1 MAPTI
6 PADAIT
12 ISSSLSEQPV
22 SNTLVILSSSGSDQ
36 PVSNTLVDLTSA
48 TFSSRSVAILP
59 DPCASRGGGDQA
71 RDAPRN
77 RRPHSTAPC
86 VVPVLSST
94 VVTAAS
100 FADGSGAEAT
110 SRRRPTAAARQQC
123 PSPRSVLSVRAPGGV
138 APAPAPPSSG
148 GGDDEA
154 TSRPKRKARY
164 RKWGIDDERKVLA
177 TLAEL
182 RRDNMGVLPQV
193 SVLLKKLCANGGLV
207 RRGVDAIELSDKVYK
222 LKKKY
227 VKAAAKFAASGGR
240 RIRKYRNQEL
250 YEISM
255 EVWPELMRGEN
266 QDVRIGH

>member
-1 MAPTI
+1 MR
-6 PADAIT
+6 
-12 ISSSLSEQPV
+12 QPW
-22 SNTLVILSSSGSDQ
+22 
-36 PVSNTLVDLTSA
+36 
-48 TFSSRSVAILP
+48 
-59 DPCASRGGGDQA
+59 
-71 RDAPRN
+71 
-77 RRPHSTAPC
+77 
-86 VVPVLSST
+86 
-94 VVTAAS
+94 
-100 FADGSGAEAT
+100 
-110 SRRRPTAAARQQC
+110 RRRPGQGRAAEPAPTLDGAMRRARPFVDRRHRCLIRRRQRSRGHEPAEADGGCAARRQQC
-123 PSPRSVLSVRAPGGV
+123 SSPRSVLSVRAPGGV
-138 APAPAPPSSG
+138 APSPAPARPSSG

>member
-12 ISSSLSEQPV
+12 ISSLYP
-22 SNTLVILSSSGSDQ
+22 NN
-36 PVSNTLVDLTSA
+36 PNTLVDLSSA

-77 RRPHSTAPC
+77 RRPHSTAPS

-100 FADGSGAEAT
+100 FADGSRAEAT

-123 PSPRSVLSVRAPGGV
+123 SSPRSVLSVRAPGGV
-138 APAPAPPSSG
+138 APSPAPARPSSG

-266 QDVRIGH
+266 QDVRVGH